1 MTENQNERIGTQYAL
16 DGNVAT
22 MLRCE
27 SCRQWAPLLVADE
40 ERMMLVCAGCKEK
53 P

>member
-1 MTENQNERIGTQYAL
+1 MNQNNPVATATQYTL
-16 DGNVAT
+16 DGNAAT